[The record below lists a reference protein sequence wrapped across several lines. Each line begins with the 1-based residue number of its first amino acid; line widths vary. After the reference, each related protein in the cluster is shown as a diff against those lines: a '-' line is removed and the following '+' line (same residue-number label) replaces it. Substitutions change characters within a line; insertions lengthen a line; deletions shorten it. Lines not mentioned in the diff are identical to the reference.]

1 MERKRVG
8 ILLFND
14 IEVLDF
20 CGPFEVFSVARL
32 NEARRREE
40 PSPFEVLLVSE
51 TPSMVTTAGG
61 MKVLPM
67 ATFADCPELDILLVP
82 GGMGTRKEMLNEAML
97 GFVRER
103 AIRTEL
109 VASVCT
115 GSLILGKAGLLNG
128 LRATTHW
135 RSLGLLRELCP
146 EVTVDGGTQVVDQGR
161 IMTSAGIAAGIDLA
175 LMIVQRYY
183 GETVARDA
191 ARHMEYPFPETN
203 ARRVALE
210 TEPPL

>member
-1 MERKRVG
+1 MERQRVG

-20 CGPFEVFSVARL
+20 CGPFEVLSVVRL
-32 NEARRREE
+32 DEGKRREE
-40 PSPFEVLLVSE
+40 KSPFEIVLVAE
-51 TPSMVTTAGG
+51 TLETITTAGG

-67 ATFADCPELDILLVP
+67 ASFAACPELDLLLVP
-82 GGMGTRKEMLNEAML
+82 GGMGTRREMLNEAVL
-97 GFVRER
+97 TFVRER
-103 AIRTEL
+103 AVRAEL

-115 GSLILGKAGLLNG
+115 GSLILGKAGLLAG

-135 RSLGLLRELCP
+135 RSLALLGELCP
-146 EVTVDGGTQVVDQGR
+146 EVTVDATAQVVDQGR

-175 LMIVQRYY
+175 LRIVCRWH
-183 GETVARDA
+183 GEPVARA
-191 ARHMEYPFPETN
+191 TARHMEYPYPEDL

-210 TEPPL
+210 VETRG